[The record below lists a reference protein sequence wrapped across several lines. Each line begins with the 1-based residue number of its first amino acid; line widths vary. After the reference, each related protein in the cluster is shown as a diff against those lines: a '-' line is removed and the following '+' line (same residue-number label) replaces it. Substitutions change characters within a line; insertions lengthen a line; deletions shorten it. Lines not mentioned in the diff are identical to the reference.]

1 MKSFKNFLNEDAVSA
16 GPAPAN
22 SMGAGIDGLPTKVDD
37 GIAGYDKLMMGG
49 KPLRRKPQYF
59 GGKRVFTVNSNAF
72 NKALQGKKKFKHYR
86 SYVQDEETTSEIRE
100 YLKTNKDAPVI
111 VQDEI
116 TGAMVYLNHG
126 KRK

>member
-49 KPLRRKPQYF
+49 KALRRKPQYF

-100 YLKTNKDAPVI
+100 YLKANKNAPVI

-126 KRK
+126 KKK

>member
-1 MKSFKNFLNEDAVSA
+1 MKSFKDYLNEDAVSA

-49 KPLRRKPQYF
+49 KTLRRKPQYF

-86 SYVQDEETTSEIRE
+86 SYVQDEETTNEVRE
-100 YLKTNKDAPVI
+100 YLKANKNAPII
-111 VQDEI
+111 VQDEV
-116 TGAMVYLNHG
+116 TGAMVFLRYG
-126 KRK
+126 KR

>member
-1 MKSFKNFLNEDAVSA
+1 MKNFKDYLKEDAVSA

-49 KPLRRKPQYF
+49 KALRRKPQYF

-100 YLKTNKDAPVI
+100 YLKANKNAPVI

-126 KRK
+126 KRR

>member
-1 MKSFKNFLNEDAVSA
+1 MKTIKQLREDAVPA

-22 SMGAGIDGLPTKVDD
+22 SMGAGIDGLQTKVDD
-37 GIAGYDKLMMGG
+37 GITGFDKVMTGQ
-49 KPLRRKPQYF
+49 PLRRKPQYF
-59 GGKRVFTVNSNAF
+59 GGKRVFSVNSNAF

-86 SYVQDEETTSEIRE
+86 SYVEDADTTAEIRE
-100 YLKTNKDAPVI
+100 YLKTNKHAPII
-111 VQDEI
+111 VQDEK

>member
-1 MKSFKNFLNEDAVSA
+1 MKSFKEFIKEDAPAMAIGSGMQTLPSA
-16 GPAPAN
+16 QGDP
-22 SMGAGIDGLPTKVDD
+22 
-37 GIAGYDKLMMGG
+37 IAGRDPLMMGG

-116 TGAMVYLNHG
+116 TGSMVYLNHG

>member
-37 GIAGYDKLMMGG
+37 GIAGYDKLLGGG
-49 KPLRRKPQYF
+49 KLMRRKPQYF
-59 GGKRVFTVNSNAF
+59 GGKRVFTVNSDAF
-72 NKALQGKKKFKHYR
+72 NKAMHGKRKFKHYR
-86 SYVQDEETTSEIRE
+86 SYIQDEETTNEVRE
-100 YLKTNKDAPVI
+100 YLKTNKHAPII

-116 TGAMVYLNHG
+116 TGAMVYLKHG
-126 KRK
+126 KK

>member
-1 MKSFKNFLNEDAVSA
+1 MKSFKNFLNEDAASA

-37 GIAGYDKLMMGG
+37 GITGFDKVMTGQ
-49 KPLRRKPQYF
+49 PLRRKPQYF
-59 GGKRVFTVNSNAF
+59 GGKRVFSVNSNAF

-86 SYVQDEETTSEIRE
+86 SYVEDADTTAEIRE
-100 YLKTNKDAPVI
+100 YLKTNKHAPII

-126 KRK
+126 KKR

>member
-1 MKSFKNFLNEDAVSA
+1 MKLFKDYLNENAVSA

-49 KPLRRKPQYF
+49 KALRRKPQYF

-116 TGAMVYLNHG
+116 TGSMVYLNHG

>member
-1 MKSFKNFLNEDAVSA
+1 MKSFKGFLNEDAVSA

-37 GIAGYDKLMMGG
+37 GITGFDKVMTGQ
-49 KPLRRKPQYF
+49 PLRRKPQYF
-59 GGKRVFTVNSNAF
+59 GGKRVFSVNSNAF

-86 SYVQDEETTSEIRE
+86 SYVEDADTTAEIRE
-100 YLKTNKDAPVI
+100 YLKTNKNAPII

-126 KRK
+126 KKR

>member
-1 MKSFKNFLNEDAVSA
+1 MKTIKQLREDTVSA

-22 SMGAGIDGLPTKVDD
+22 SMGAGIDGLQTKVDD
-37 GIAGYDKLMMGG
+37 GITGFDKVMTGQ
-49 KPLRRKPQYF
+49 PLRRKPQYF

-86 SYVQDEETTSEIRE
+86 SYVEDADTTSEIRE
-100 YLKTNKDAPVI
+100 YLKTNKHAPII
-111 VQDEI
+111 VQDEK

-126 KRK
+126 KKR